1 MKTLWS
7 DRKYHYLDERQKNRK
22 LKKNKKKIL
31 VYLILMKADATDKN
45 KCPLGRKKRFKSQTQ
60 IESKRT

>member
-7 DRKYHYLDERQKNRK
+7 DRMYHYLDERHKNRE
-22 LKKNKKKIL
+22 LKKNKETIL

-45 KCPLGRKKRFKSQTQ
+45 KCPLGRK
-60 IESKRT
+60 